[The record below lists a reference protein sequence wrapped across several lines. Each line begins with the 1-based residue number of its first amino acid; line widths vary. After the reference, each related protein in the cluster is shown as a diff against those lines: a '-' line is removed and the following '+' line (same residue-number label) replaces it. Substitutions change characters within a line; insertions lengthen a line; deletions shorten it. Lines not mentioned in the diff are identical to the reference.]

1 VEQPKP
7 DKLKQPNLWPMVKVT
22 WMDAMDGETGWQSL
36 EDMLKGDLA
45 TVMDIG
51 WMIKND
57 EKVVIIMGS
66 WCVDPDD
73 KNGGRYIT
81 IPKGWVK
88 KIEYL
93 EANYADIR
101 D

>member
-1 VEQPKP
+1 MNIEKV
-7 DKLKQPNLWPMVKVT
+7 PMVRIT
-22 WMDAMDGETGWQSL
+22 WMDAMDGETGWQ
-36 EDMLKGDLA
+36 EFDTIMKGDLA
-45 TVMDIG
+45 TCVDVG
-51 WMIKND
+51 WLVKDND
-57 EKVVIIMGS
+57 HVVVVMGS

-93 EANYADIR
+93 KVDYANV
-101 D
+101 